1 MFGMCETKHSCISY
15 VWRAVKLLSASAAAT
30 AAASVTTGT
39 AAARAATATAATAT
53 TRAASGSTAATATV
67 VSGSTA
73 ATAGSDSTAATVTAT
88 ATASAACATTRAASV
103 SAAVT
108 SYNNIYIVRCT
119 LDVKK
124 FLHNESPSFPRT
136 ISVYGQQNSSSH
148 SRGATHMRQTEM
160 FCQHKI
166 IHTNVQR
173 L

>member
-73 ATAGSDSTAATVTAT
+73 ATA
-88 ATASAACATTRAASV
+88 SV

>member
-73 ATAGSDSTAATVTAT
+73 ATVTAT

-108 SYNNIYIVRCT
+108 SYSNIYIVRCT

>member
-53 TRAASGSTAATATV
+53 TRAA
-67 VSGSTA
+67 SGSTA